1 MLEVL
6 RSLGGGARP
15 RRLDPAVVAWIWVLE
30 LLSIRYLCIS
40 LVESYKPDY
49 NVSTPVD
56 LNSPSATQLR
66 TELESARAEMRVA
79 KVKLDSAREINED
92 GSFQNPD
99 GAYAHRVAAHD
110 YRSAMENYRQAL
122 TAWVNHLLDL

>member
-15 RRLDPAVVAWIWVLE
+15 RRLDPAVLAWIRVLE

-49 NVSTPVD
+49 NVSTPVISIVLQPHSYALS
-56 LNSPSATQLR
+56 LNPHVLR
-66 TELESARAEMRVA
+66 CVWL
-79 KVKLDSAREINED
+79 K
-92 GSFQNPD
+92 
-99 GAYAHRVAAHD
+99 
-110 YRSAMENYRQAL
+110 
-122 TAWVNHLLDL
+122 